1 MTRKVSVIIEK
12 DEQGFYA
19 HVPELPGCHT
29 QGETH
34 AQVLDNIKE
43 AIELYLEAL
52 SPEEKIRL
60 TSRDIE
66 STFLEV
72 EIG

>member
-12 DEQGFYA
+12 DENGFYA
-19 HVPELPGCHT
+19 YVPELPGCHS

-34 AQVLDNIKE
+34 EEVLNHIKE
-43 AIELYLEAL
+43 AIDLYLEAL
-52 SPEEKIRL
+52 SPEEQLSL

>member
-12 DEQGFYA
+12 DEKGFYA
-19 HVPELPGCHT
+19 HVPELPGCHS
-29 QGETH
+29 QGDTH
-34 AQVLDNIKE
+34 AEVLDNIRE
-43 AIELYLEAL
+43 AIALYLEVL
-52 SPEEKIRL
+52 SPEERVLL